1 MAAGDNR
8 VAQKNTFGGFRH
20 ASFYSG
26 AVVPNLTSCPAG
38 AFAVGSDVMLQS
50 GPGRLDIVLANSAV
64 QSGLGVT
71 FYDAA
76 APVSGGPIPAS
87 GHRICGVIPPVNN
100 SVAAFVGSGY
110 PDPAALQPG
119 IPIQV
124 SLIFTSGLCVNL
136 RSGQPGFTAN
146 WTSEDLR

>member
-1 MAAGDNR
+1 MAAGDSR
-8 VAQKNTFGGFRH
+8 VAAKTTVGGFKS

-26 AVVPNLTSCPAG
+26 AVAPSVLSAPN

-50 GPGRLDIVLANSAV
+50 GAGRLDLIMAHASI

-87 GHRICGVIPPVNN
+87 GHRVVGILPPQFNTAVVLASGSADTGSPSAGVPIP
-100 SVAAFVGSGY
+100 VGM
-110 PDPAALQPG
+110 
-119 IPIQV
+119 V
-124 SLIFTSGLCVNL
+124 FFSGLCCNL
-136 RSGQPGFTAN
+136 KSGQPGFTAN